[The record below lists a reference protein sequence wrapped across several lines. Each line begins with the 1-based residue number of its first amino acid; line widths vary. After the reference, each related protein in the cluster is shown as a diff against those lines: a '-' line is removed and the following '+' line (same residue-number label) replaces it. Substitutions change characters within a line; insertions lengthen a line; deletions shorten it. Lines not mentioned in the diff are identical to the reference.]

1 MEWGIGSGSPVDTD
15 SDGTIDALDDDTDGD
30 TLLDIDEAGDTDL
43 NTPPVTTNGNPVPDW
58 RYPDRDRDG
67 IRDPVDNC
75 IDTPNA
81 DQSDRDGDGVGDITP
96 SASAIRSTST
106 ATRSRTGPGTRTCRS
121 RCRAGEAAPRAS
133 RPACERSLRGR
144 SSAASSLSQGTVC
157 AGSWRPSTPGAVGG
171 GQREYHPPR

>member
-81 DQSDRDGDGVGDITP
+81 DQSDRDGDGVGDICEKCPDTP
-96 SASAIRSTST
+96 NHTIRIGDPIDVNCDEITD
-106 ATRSRTGPGTRTCRS
+106 GPGD
-121 RCRAGEAAPRAS
+121 AD
-133 RPACERSLRGR
+133 
-144 SSAASSLSQGTVC
+144 LSIALQ
-157 AGSWRPSTPGAVGG
+157 GG
-171 GQREYHPPR
+171 GGCATGQPAGVRAQSSWALLGGLVALAGHRLRR